1 MSGEDQGST
10 HEPGAS
16 AHSDHPNDSI
26 CVFRLDSM
34 RSCYGPGHGITTLP
48 NALLIHAAAAP
59 LIFGIVTATYY
70 RKPGYS
76 PFHTAIVFTCFV
88 IVTDF
93 CW

>member
-1 MSGEDQGST
+1 MSRALQPIRITRTIAYAFSGWTACAAVMDLGM
-10 HEPGAS
+10 A
-16 AHSDHPNDSI
+16 
-26 CVFRLDSM
+26 
-34 RSCYGPGHGITTLP
+34 ITTLP